1 MWILGTAV
9 KRKVGDC
16 TIETT
21 YAVDHAID
29 GIVGVLQVYGPTGLL
44 LSSQVVT
51 RALRGVELVD
61 EQLRRRLEAVVGVDA
76 QGQLSFRSR
85 PD

>member
-1 MWILGTAV
+1 V
-9 KRKVGDC
+9 KRKVGEC

-44 LSSQVVT
+44 LSTHVAT
-51 RALRGVELVD
+51 RALSRVELVD
-61 EQLRRRLEAVVGVDA
+61 EQLRQRLEAVVSVDA
-76 QGQLSFRSR
+76 QGQLSFR
-85 PD
+85 

>member
-1 MWILGTAV
+1 V
-9 KRKVGDC
+9 KRKVGEC

-44 LSSQVVT
+44 LNTQVVT
-51 RALRGVELVD
+51 RALNRVELVD
-61 EQLRRRLEAVVGVDA
+61 EQLRQRLEAVVGVDA
-76 QGQLSFRSR
+76 QGQLSFR
-85 PD
+85 